1 MQITN
6 VFLSMLAATTAVFG
20 SPLTKREVKSM
31 MAAGAAEWTIE
42 TFTRTCNAEDT
53 SCDYSCVINTHTSNP
68 TACKFTTTGSPASRA
83 SSNAMC
89 GVYTITSGW
98 SGQFGDDAGFTVFSI
113 TDQKLIIWPAYTDKQ
128 LINGKAVTPDQSYA
142 PQYLP

>member
-6 VFLSMLAATTAVFG
+6 IFLPMLAAATAVSG
-20 SPLTKREVKSM
+20 SPVSKREVKSM

-42 TFTRTCNAEDT
+42 AFVRTCNAENT
-53 SCDYSCVINTHTSNP
+53 SCDYGFIINTHTTDP

-83 SSNAMC
+83 PSNAKC
-89 GVYTITSGW
+89 GVYTVTSGW
-98 SGQFGDDAGFTVFSI
+98 SGQFGEDAGFTTFSV

-128 LINGKAVTPDQSYA
+128 LVNDPALNTENALQKDG
-142 PQYLP
+142 